1 MKKQCTMQ
9 NAQCTIGEAAWEG
22 PASSGPGLGD
32 STGAFQRRA
41 VRDGRDGA
49 RPSPQA
55 GIGAGRRWRVRWL
68 ACLTVVFAMA
78 GMGVEGAVQRV
89 PLEAGWNLVSW
100 QVGGETTVEGWAA
113 GLENPDV
120 LRSVWGYDAAA
131 GQWRTWQGGIPGW
144 EGDLATVGPGRGWW
158 VQVDE
163 AVVWEGEGEPWEG
176 AVSLVPGWNL
186 AGFPGLE
193 GTGLE
198 SLFGGAFD
206 AVRQVWTFD
215 AAGTKAFAGYDA
227 TALPK
232 RRDVESV
239 EPGRGYW
246 VFAEE
251 GIELAPEPEVMLVP
265 DVDAAPL
272 QDAVPY
278 SGSDAAYSGR
288 RVKWAGEEDTAGDLN
303 GNGIVDDAW
312 TQDTVHFPAGVDLSP
327 VTIGNAGGGAMNWAI
342 EENVPWLSIEGP
354 DSGVVA
360 SAKAYTYLKADRT
373 GLEPGT
379 HVSSNV
385 VVTAGGVEKR
395 LTVKL
400 DVATAA
406 GDFKGYATAATVDGK
421 AISLGKVDLGLS
433 FFMESDRTD
442 ETRFRAVVDRETSL
456 LFPKDVFMDG
466 VFYSG
471 NDFSLATTFTLP
483 AADRNAPPY
492 DTFGDGE
499 GEYGD
504 RDRNGDGVL
513 DVGNPF
519 PSPIRRGVTLRGTR
533 VDENTLEGNYA
544 ETLQGL
550 LPNDEKILIEGTFV
564 LERRTFDPT
573 RRSIYNEHNDE
584 SGLIGQSSEDGLVRT
599 VVVEEAVKV
608 QTALATLDVE
618 FPDPASLTVTLESP
632 SGTVATLHARG
643 EATMASSWT
652 LADFDGENG
661 AGTWT
666 LRIAWNASSGERG
679 RFHSWTLDLGGIVT
693 HSASGRVVDDAT
705 GKAMAGVPWALTGT
719 TLIHQG
725 ATGEDGGFRIDG
737 LTENDYRIVFLKPG
751 WTNATV
757 AKERFSLEDANL
769 DLGTFRLCQETAGGG
784 GAATNGLVPNAAG
797 GGYCLLDCAFVGAGA
812 GLGGTSS
819 TDVGTWR
826 LMEGHRDCAAFDID
840 RYPVGPDTF
849 NPRAEDT
856 DFFVQP
862 DTPYY
867 AVDKEPW
874 DRYFDAWETDALR
887 PDRFRMECTM
897 GGFVFGEDAARAQGF
912 YLQSGRREP

>member
-1 MKKQCTMQ
+1 MKKT
-9 NAQCTIGEAAWEG
+9 NWIGKWRVQDMG
-22 PASSGPGLGD
+22 GPGFVRAGAGGRGWD
-32 STGAFQRRA
+32 VTGACHA
-41 VRDGRDGA
+41 HGRDEA
-49 RPSPQA
+49 RPSRGLVVWIA
-55 GIGAGRRWRVRWL
+55 FL
-68 ACLTVVFAMA
+68 AMMA
-78 GMGVEGAVQRV
+78 ATAHAAVQRLG
-89 PLEAGWNLVSW
+89 LEAGWNLVSW
-100 QVGGETTVEGWAA
+100 QVGGETTLEEWAA
-113 GLENPDV
+113 GLEKPDA
-120 LRSVWGYDAAA
+120 LRSVWGYDAAT
-131 GQWRTWQGGIPGW
+131 GKWYTWQGGIPEW
-144 EGDLATVGPGRGWW
+144 KGDLDRVGPGRGWW

-163 AVVWEGEGEPWEG
+163 AVVWEGDGEPWEG
-176 AVSLVPGWNL
+176 AVSLTAGWNL
-186 AGFPGLE
+186 VGFPGLGE
-193 GTGLE
+193 TGLE
-198 SLFGGAFD
+198 GLFGRAFD
-206 AVRQVWTFD
+206 DVRQVWTFD
-215 AAGTKAFAGYDA
+215 AAGTKAFAGYDS

-246 VFAEE
+246 VFAAED
-251 GIELAPEPEVMLVP
+251 IELVPEAEVMLVP

-272 QDAVPY
+272 QESVPY
-278 SGSDAAYSGR
+278 SGSDAAYAGR
-288 RVKWAGEEDTAGDLN
+288 RVKWAGEEDAAGDLN

-312 TQDTVHFPAGVDLSP
+312 TQDTVHFAAGVDLSP
-327 VTIGNAGGGAMNWAI
+327 VTIGNAGGGAMNWSI
-342 EENVPWLSIEGP
+342 EENVPWLSIDGP

-360 SAKAYTYLKADRT
+360 SSKAYTYLKADRT

-379 HVSSNV
+379 YVSSNV
-385 VVTAGGVEKR
+385 LVTAGGAEKR

-421 AISLGKVDLGLS
+421 EISLGKVDLGLS

-471 NDFSLATTFTLP
+471 NDFTLATTFTLP
-483 AADRNAPPY
+483 PADRNAPPY
-492 DTFGDGE
+492 DTFGNE
-499 GEYGD
+499 TANEYGD
-504 RDRNGDGVL
+504 RDRNGDGAL

-519 PSPIRRGVTLRGTR
+519 PSAIRRGVTLRGTR
-533 VDENTLEGNYA
+533 TDENTLEGSYA

-550 LPNDEKILIEGTFV
+550 LPNDGKILIEGTFV
-564 LERRTFDPT
+564 LNRQTFDPT
-573 RRSIYNEHNDE
+573 RRSIYNERNDE
-584 SGLIGQSSEDGLVRT
+584 SGLIGQSSEKELVRT
-599 VVVEEAVKV
+599 VEVEDAVKV

-618 FPDPASLTVTLESP
+618 FPDPAVLTVTLESP

-643 EATMASSWT
+643 EASMGTSWT

-666 LRIAWNASSGERG
+666 LRLAWDASSGERG

-705 GKAMAGVPWALTGT
+705 GQAMAGVPWVLSGT

-737 LTENDYRIVFLKPG
+737 LTENDYRIAFLKPG
-751 WTNATV
+751 WTNAT
-757 AKERFSLEDANL
+757 AANERFSLEDANL
-769 DLGTFRLCQETAGGG
+769 DLGTFRLRQGAAGGG

-797 GGYCLLDCAFVGAGA
+797 GGYCMLDCALVGAGA
-812 GLGGTSS
+812 GLGETWTKEG
-819 TDVGTWR
+819 VGKWR

-840 RYPVGPDTF
+840 RYPVGPG
-849 NPRAEDT
+849 NYHPSAEDT

-862 DTPYY
+862 DSPYF
-867 AVDKEPW
+867 AI
-874 DRYFDAWETDALR
+874 DREVCDTYFDAWETDALR

>member
-1 MKKQCTMQ
+1 
-9 NAQCTIGEAAWEG
+9 
-22 PASSGPGLGD
+22 
-32 STGAFQRRA
+32 
-41 VRDGRDGA
+41 
-49 RPSPQA
+49 
-55 GIGAGRRWRVRWL
+55 
-68 ACLTVVFAMA
+68 MA
-78 GMGVEGAVQRV
+78 GMGAEGAVQRV

-100 QVGGETTVEGWAA
+100 QVGGETTVEGWAS

-278 SGSDAAYSGR
+278 SGSDAAYAGR

-327 VTIGNAGGGAMNWAI
+327 VTIGNAGGGAMNWSV
-342 EENVPWLSIEGP
+342 EENVPWLSVEGP

-360 SAKAYTYLKADRT
+360 SAKAYTYLKADRS

-385 VVTAGGVEKR
+385 VVRAGGVEKR

-421 AISLGKVDLGLS
+421 DISLGKVDLGLS
-433 FFMESDRTD
+433 FFMESERTD

-456 LFPKDVFMDG
+456 LFPKNVFMDG
-466 VFYSG
+466 VFYNG
-471 NDFSLATTFTLP
+471 NDFSLVTTFTLP

-492 DTFGDGE
+492 DTFGDTAGD
-499 GEYGD
+499 YGD
-504 RDRNGDGVL
+504 KDRNGDGVL
-513 DVGNPF
+513 DVSNPF
-519 PSPIRRGVTLRGTR
+519 PENIRRGVALLGRR
-533 VDENTLEGNYA
+533 VDENTLEGSYS

-550 LPNDEKILIEGTFV
+550 LPEGRKILIEGTFT
-564 LERRTFDPT
+564 LARQTFSPT
-573 RRSIYNEHNDE
+573 LRSIYNDRNDE
-584 SGLIGQSSEDGLVRT
+584 EVIIGTSRPTQIERT
-599 VVVEEAVKV
+599 VEMEDAVRV
-608 QTALATLDVE
+608 QSALVQLNVD
-618 FPDPASLTVTLESP
+618 FPNPAALTVTLESP
-632 SGTVATLHARG
+632 SGTVATLHDKA
-643 EATMASSWT
+643 AALASSWNLT
-652 LADFDGENG
+652 AFDGENG
-661 AGTWT
+661 KGTWT
-666 LRIAWNASSGERG
+666 LRIAWDASSGERG
-679 RFHSWTLDLGGIVT
+679 RFYFWSLDLGGIVT
-693 HSASGRVVDDAT
+693 YAVSGRAVELST
-705 GKAMAGVPWALTGT
+705 GKPIAGLAWVLTGT

-725 ATGEDGGFRIDG
+725 VTGEDGTFRING
-737 LTENDYRIVFLKPG
+737 LTENAYRIVFPDQQ
-751 WTNATV
+751 WTYVSTNDARAFLLERRGLELGDFEF
-757 AKERFSLEDANL
+757 AKAS
-769 DLGTFRLCQETAGGG
+769 GSGSGVT
-784 GAATNGLVPNAAG
+784 TNGLVPNAAG

-812 GLGGTSS
+812 GLGETSGM
-819 TDVGTWR
+819 TEGTWK
-826 LMEGHRDCAAFDID
+826 LLEWHRDCAAFDID
-840 RYPVGPDTF
+840 RYPPGAETF

-856 DFFVQP
+856 DFFVQTN
-862 DTPYY
+862 TPYY

-874 DRYFDAWETDALR
+874 DRYYDAWETDALR

>member
-22 PASSGPGLGD
+22 SASSGPGLGD

-55 GIGAGRRWRVRWL
+55 GIGAGRRWGVRWL
-68 ACLTVVFAMA
+68 ACLAVVFAMA
-78 GMGVEGAVQRV
+78 GMGAEGAVQRV

-144 EGDLATVGPGRGWW
+144 EGDLETVGPGRGWW
-158 VQVDE
+158 VQVNE

-206 AVRQVWTFD
+206 AVRQVWMFD

-278 SGSDAAYSGR
+278 SGSDAAYAGR

-312 TQDTVHFPAGVDLSP
+312 TQNTVHFPVGVDLSP
-327 VTIGNAGGGAMNWAI
+327 VTIGNAGGGAMNWSI
-342 EENVPWLSIEGP
+342 VENVPWLSIEGP

-385 VVTAGGVEKR
+385 VVMAGGVEKR

-421 AISLGKVDLGLS
+421 EISLGKVDLGLS

-471 NDFSLATTFTLP
+471 NDFTLATTFTLP

-492 DTFGDGE
+492 DTFGDDASDQ
-499 GEYGD
+499 YGD
-504 RDRNGDGVL
+504 RDRNGNGAL

-519 PSPIRRGVTLRGTR
+519 PSRIRRGVILRGTR
-533 VDENTLEGNYA
+533 VDENRLEGHYS
-544 ETLQGL
+544 ETLQGM
-550 LPNDEKILIEGTFV
+550 LPKDEKILIEGTFV
-564 LERRTFDPT
+564 LNRRTFDPT

-584 SGLIGQSSEDGLVRT
+584 SGLIGQSSVEELIRT
-599 VVVEEAVKV
+599 VEVADAVRV
-608 QTALATLDVE
+608 QTALATLDVD
-618 FPDPASLTVTLESP
+618 FPNPSALLVTLRSP
-632 SGTVATLHARG
+632 TGTEVTLHRLG
-643 EATMASSWT
+643 ESTLGTSWT

-666 LRIAWNASSGERG
+666 LRIAWDSSSGERG

-693 HSASGRVVDDAT
+693 YTASGRAVDSVT
-705 GKAMAGVPWALTGT
+705 GEPLVGLPWLLTGT
-719 TLIHQG
+719 TVIHQG
-725 ATGEDGGFRIDG
+725 VTGTNGLFFIHG
-737 LTENDYRIVFLKPG
+737 LTENDYSIVFPEPTWLNLSMDSS
-751 WTNATV
+751 T
-757 AKERFSLEDANL
+757 FSVEDHSI
-769 DLGTFRLCQETAGGG
+769 DLGDFQFIQQSGGG
-784 GAATNGLVPNAAG
+784 VTTNQLAADCSDGHYGLAN
-797 GGYCLLDCAFVGAGA
+797 CAFIAGGA
-812 GLGGTSS
+812 GLGDFASYKSS
-819 TDVGTWR
+819 AWQ
-826 LMEGHRDCAAFDID
+826 LAEWHRDCAAFDIN
-840 RYPVGPDTF
+840 RPASPAY
-849 NPRAEDT
+849 NPRTEDT
-856 DFFVQP
+856 DFYVPENSPFFAI
-862 DTPYY
+862 DR
-867 AVDKEPW
+867 EPW
-874 DRYFDAWETDALR
+874 DLDYEVWESTSAR
-887 PDRFRMECTM
+887 PDRFRMVCTM

-912 YLQSGRREP
+912 YLQCGRVEP